1 MWLSYVMSQLGFEII
16 IMHDQLV
23 IIFELT
29 VCEVIFG
36 IPTNNNSYLKI
47 INFLIL
53 IGKWY
58 LNNSKTNNK
67 NIYFIDF
74 ITLIKAKIDILK
86 YIHASKNEE
95 ADQWVTDL
103 WAAT

>member
-1 MWLSYVMSQLGFEII
+1 MGSSAAGSKKLAKCLRKE
-16 IMHDQLV
+16 
-23 IIFELT
+23 
-29 VCEVIFG
+29 
-36 IPTNNNSYLKI
+36 LKI

-74 ITLIKAKIDILK
+74 ITLIKAKIEILK
-86 YIHASKNEE
+86 YIHAS
-95 ADQWVTDL
+95 
-103 WAAT
+103 